1 MVTDMKSGPFFIWCK
16 LWLLWL
22 SIINGIVQFFAAH
35 IPAHHVT
42 NAWEPYS
49 IDLILDSQGHKF
61 EKFSDLLSFICE
73 NISLGHSISF
83 LSSKSYYSIRRV
95 VV

>member
-1 MVTDMKSGPFFIWCK
+1 MRIDYGDRYEKWPFFIWCK

-35 IPAHHVT
+35 IPDHHVT
-42 NAWEPYS
+42 NAWEPHS
-49 IDLILDSQGHKF
+49 IDFVLNSPGRKF
-61 EKFSDLLSFICE
+61 KQISELLSFTCE

-83 LSSKSYYSIRRV
+83 LSSKFY
-95 VV
+95 